1 MLWKLINITDPCFA
15 QYLGSNESDNCYFSF
30 RWIICQFKREF
41 MKAKTDDYD
50 DCLVVWE
57 TIWSA
62 NALCQLAIQEEAA
75 VHDLLLSEQAISHQE
90 QVQEPARCEASG
102 SAVKSREHDG
112 SPNPSAGT
120 SRSDKADKTEEWPVQ
135 NSSPKSSST
144 PVQKLKDMELFTLC
158 ICLSIIRRERDL
170 IMANEYDACEILKV
184 SGKLG
189 ERSSSFDGNCIWEY
203 IYKLTLPF
211 ILHSSYRCHLLHLLQ
226 LHCCTSAL

>member
-15 QYLGSNESDNCYFSF
+15 QYLGANESDNCYYAF

-62 NALCQLAIQEEAA
+62 NALCVLARQEESA
-75 VHDLLLSEQAISHQE
+75 VSNLLLDEDENNHRDVTE
-90 QVQEPARCEASG
+90 DVVDDG
-102 SAVKSREHDG
+102 KSPKAE
-112 SPNPSAGT
+112 T
-120 SRSDKADKTEEWPVQ
+120 SRGIQSESSLE
-135 NSSPKSSST
+135 NSSPKSSSP

-184 SGKLG
+184 SA
-189 ERSSSFDGNCIWEY
+189 
-203 IYKLTLPF
+203 
-211 ILHSSYRCHLLHLLQ
+211 HLLA
-226 LHCCTSAL
+226 ALVIKFDSMFYLFLI